1 MANEMSYQR
10 WVALGLLLTTILLVV
25 FFAIVPLISS
35 GLEYYA
41 EKKDL
46 RFRLQ
51 RYQQIVARK
60 DEVDQGIERI
70 KQQYLAQKY
79 FNNSNTVSLASA
91 DIQKF
96 IKNAIVQAG
105 GELTSSQVLPSRSED
120 GLNRITVKVRMAG
133 DMEMLRAVLYEIENS
148 KPVMIIN
155 QIDIRPVRGRRN
167 RKTRRIE
174 PSNKLNV
181 NFEIVGFMRERA
193 S

>member
-10 WVALGLLLTTILLVV
+10 WVALGLLLITILLVV

-133 DMEMLRAVLYEIENS
+133 DMEVLRAVLYEIENS

-181 NFEIVGFMRERA
+181 NFEVVGFMRERA